1 MEETQYLG
9 INIPPSISL
18 HATFMRV
25 GKGCGRCRHR
35 HIRCVIPSG
44 ASACVP
50 CTRLGRDCQLDPRFQ
65 FKAVHHVYQKSQ
77 GSAARFD
84 LIWDDEQVWVDVSK
98 PGRSWW
104 SQSLQQKLSHW

>member
-1 MEETQYLG
+1 
-9 INIPPSISL
+9 
-18 HATFMRV
+18 MRV

-44 ASACVP
+44 ASACDP

-84 LIWDDEQVWVDVSK
+84 LIWGDEQVWVNVSK
-98 PGRSWW
+98 PGRS
-104 SQSLQQKLSHW
+104 